1 MGETIR
7 QTGSEAVKRWQERM
21 PRFFQRIVILC
32 AIVVVTAF
40 TVNTALTVAGAEPH
54 DWWRDAYPLLI
65 GVPIGMIVI
74 CKLTVAGGYRDINL
88 DPLSHGQ
95 VDRGQRPDSSGHHDR
110 PAHSPNMSDVD
121 ALSSD
126 GTVFGDGRVVA
137 SPLPAAGR
145 TVHPVAVPGDAARVV
160 AGSPSDDDV
169 EPHEIEPYDDGP
181 DA

>member
-74 CKLTVAGGYRDINL
+74 CKLTVAGGYRDIDL

-95 VDRGQRPDSSGHHDR
+95 VDRGQRPDTSGHHDR

-145 TVHPVAVPGDAARVV
+145 DAAGRVV
-160 AGSPSDDDV
+160 GDSVADEMS
-169 EPHEIEPYDDGP
+169 EIEPYDDGP

>member
-1 MGETIR
+1 
-7 QTGSEAVKRWQERM
+7 M

-74 CKLTVAGGYRDINL
+74 CKLTVAGGYRDIDL

-95 VDRGQRPDSSGHHDR
+95 VDRGQRPDPSAHHDR

-126 GTVFGDGRVVA
+126 GTVFGSRAVQ
-137 SPLPAAGR
+137 S
-145 TVHPVAVPGDAARVV
+145 VAVLGDA
-160 AGSPSDDDV
+160 DD

>member
-7 QTGSEAVKRWQERM
+7 QTGNEAVKRWHERM

-54 DWWRDAYPLLI
+54 NWWRDAYPLLI

-74 CKLTVAGGYRDINL
+74 CKLTVAGGYRDIDL

-95 VDRGQRPDSSGHHDR
+95 VDRGQRPDTSGHPDR
-110 PAHSPNMSDVD
+110 PAHNPNMSDVD

-137 SPLPAAGR
+137 
-145 TVHPVAVPGDAARVV
+145 
-160 AGSPSDDDV
+160 GSPSDSPAVQSVAVLGDADD

>member
-7 QTGSEAVKRWQERM
+7 QTGSEAVKRWHERM

-74 CKLTVAGGYRDINL
+74 CKLTVAGGYRDIDL

-95 VDRGQRPDSSGHHDR
+95 VDRGQRPDHSGHHDR

-126 GTVFGDGRVVA
+126 GTVFGDGRVV
-137 SPLPAAGR
+137 
-145 TVHPVAVPGDAARVV
+145 TARVV
-160 AGSPSDDDV
+160 ASSAGDADD

>member
-1 MGETIR
+1 
-7 QTGSEAVKRWQERM
+7 M

-65 GVPIGMIVI
+65 GVPIGMIVV
-74 CKLTVAGGYRDINL
+74 CKLTVAGGYRDIDL

-95 VDRGQRPDSSGHHDR
+95 VDRGQRPDTSAHHDR
-110 PAHSPNMSDVD
+110 TAHSPNMSDVD

-126 GTVFGDGRVVA
+126 GTVFGDGRTVA
-137 SPLPAAGR
+137 APLPAAQA
-145 TVHPVAVPGDAARVV
+145 VQSVAVLGDA
-160 AGSPSDDDV
+160 DV

>member
-1 MGETIR
+1 
-7 QTGSEAVKRWQERM
+7 M

-32 AIVVVTAF
+32 AIIVVTAF

-74 CKLTVAGGYRDINL
+74 CKLTVAGGYRDIDL

-95 VDRGQRPDSSGHHDR
+95 VDRGQRPDTSGHSDR

-137 SPLPAAGR
+137 SSAAAGQA
-145 TVHPVAVPGDAARVV
+145 VQSVAVLGDAARVV
-160 AGSPSDDDV
+160 AGLASDADD

>member
-74 CKLTVAGGYRDINL
+74 CKLTVAGGYRDIDL

-95 VDRGQRPDSSGHHDR
+95 VDRGQRPDTSGHHDR

-137 SPLPAAGR
+137 S
-145 TVHPVAVPGDAARVV
+145 RVV
-160 AGSPSDDDV
+160 ASSAAASRVVGDSVADEMS
-169 EPHEIEPYDDGP
+169 EIEPYDDGP

>member
-7 QTGSEAVKRWQERM
+7 QTGNEAVKRWQERM

-74 CKLTVAGGYRDINL
+74 CKLTVAGGYRDIDL

-95 VDRGQRPDSSGHHDR
+95 VDRGQRPAPS
-110 PAHSPNMSDVD
+110 AHSPNMSDVD

-126 GTVFGDGRVVA
+126 GTVFGDGRVTA
-137 SPLPAAGR
+137 APLPAAAR
-145 TVHPVAVPGDAARVV
+145 NAAAPVAAAGRVV
-160 AGSPSDDDV
+160 AGSPSDIGASGDADD

>member
-1 MGETIR
+1 
-7 QTGSEAVKRWQERM
+7 M

-95 VDRGQRPDSSGHHDR
+95 VDRGQRP
-110 PAHSPNMSDVD
+110 AHSPNMSDVD

-126 GTVFGDGRVVA
+126 GTVFGDGRVTV
-137 SPLPAAGR
+137 SPLPVAG
-145 TVHPVAVPGDAARVV
+145 RVV
-160 AGSPSDDDV
+160 ASSAGDADD

>member
-7 QTGSEAVKRWQERM
+7 QTGSEAVKRWHERM

-40 TVNTALTVAGAEPH
+40 TVNTALSVAGAEPH

-74 CKLTVAGGYRDINL
+74 CKLTVAGGYRDIDL

-95 VDRGQRPDSSGHHDR
+95 VDRGQRPDHSGHHDR
-110 PAHSPNMSDVD
+110 PTHSPNMSDVD

-126 GTVFGDGRVVA
+126 GTVFG
-137 SPLPAAGR
+137 SPA
-145 TVHPVAVPGDAARVV
+145 VQSVAVLGDA
-160 AGSPSDDDV
+160 DV